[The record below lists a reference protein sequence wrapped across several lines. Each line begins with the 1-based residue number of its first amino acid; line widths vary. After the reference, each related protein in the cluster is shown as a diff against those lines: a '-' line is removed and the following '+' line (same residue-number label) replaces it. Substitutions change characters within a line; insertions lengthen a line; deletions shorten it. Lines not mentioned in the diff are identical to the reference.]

1 MSTVKVKVR
10 IKRKRLADYGEEYL
24 RIRIWFVNPFEP
36 KIFKRLVMMETSFD
50 NYDYSSNFE
59 EKAMIYLK
67 EKLVNVVKVKVM
79 EYLKKSHKQN
89 NLDGLIL
96 DLNRSLKI
104 EITSKEMKE
113 YMDA

>member
-1 MSTVKVKVR
+1 MNTVKIKVR
-10 IKRKRLADYGEEYL
+10 IKRMKLDYGTEWL
-24 RIRIWFVNPFEP
+24 RIRMWFVNPFESN
-36 KIFKRLVMMETSFD
+36 IFKRVTMLETSF
-50 NYDYSSNFE
+50 NSYDYSSNFE

-67 EKLVNVVKVKVM
+67 EKMVNSVKVKVM